1 MALAVQSAPAVG
13 EHVRLVGFGDL
24 VDALPGEV
32 ATGVA
37 RRRSAVLAAQA
48 EAALVAT
55 YPDAGLQI
63 AAGLGTKVAK
73 GEMTWG

>member
-1 MALAVQSAPAVG
+1 MPDAVPQRS
-13 EHVRLVGFGDL
+13 
-24 VDALPGEV
+24 DALKNREAILQV
-32 ATGVA
+32 AHD
-37 RRRSAVLAAQA
+37 VLAESADASQA
-48 EAALVAT
+48 EAALLAT

>member
-1 MALAVQSAPAVG
+1 MAADASLAVPA
-13 EHVRLVGFGDL
+13 LL
-24 VDALPGEV
+24 
-32 ATGVA
+32 
-37 RRRSAVLAAQA
+37 
-48 EAALVAT
+48 AT